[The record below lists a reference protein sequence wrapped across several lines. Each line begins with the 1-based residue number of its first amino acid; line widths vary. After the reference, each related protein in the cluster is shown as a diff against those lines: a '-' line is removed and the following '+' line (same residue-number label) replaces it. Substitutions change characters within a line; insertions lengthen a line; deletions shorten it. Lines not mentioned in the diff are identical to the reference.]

1 MKTSSLFYLQLYK
14 LHLLK
19 CVRLFLIFLNT
30 GTALGDHCQDN
41 GPEHVLKHSS
51 RIQSY
56 DHVSVTGDVVSI
68 CANGCVYLWRK
79 GTCIQS
85 CALPSKNIMSFANQ
99 CPLYFCR
106 FRAGLL
112 VYNDDNYV
120 YAARLEEDAGMTEEE
135 KMEGVELESVVEAEG
150 EEEMEVV
157 EVKTEEKVVDDEV
170 DNPVVEAENDE
181 VEALEEKQET
191 QETQEKASGNVVET
205 HIELDSKED
214 SKEEE
219 DEALTSNTSLPG

>member
-1 MKTSSLFYLQLYK
+1 M
-14 LHLLK
+14 
-19 CVRLFLIFLNT
+19 
-30 GTALGDHCQDN
+30 GDHCQDN

-79 GTCIQS
+79 GMCIQS

-135 KMEGVELESVVEAEG
+135 KLEGVGLESVMSEAEG
-150 EEEMEVV
+150 EEEVEVL
-157 EVKTEEKVVDDEV
+157 EVKTEEKGEDDEV

-181 VEALEEKQET
+181 VEALEEKQETQGEEKDEMEALEEKQET

-219 DEALTSNTSLPG
+219 EALTSNTSLPG

>member
-1 MKTSSLFYLQLYK
+1 MRSSIFD
-14 LHLLK
+14 
-19 CVRLFLIFLNT
+19 FLNT

-120 YAARLEEDAGMTEEE
+120 YAARLEDDAGMTEEE
-135 KMEGVELESVVEAEG
+135 KLEGVELESVEDKV
-150 EEEMEVV
+150 
-157 EVKTEEKVVDDEV
+157 EEKVEEKNEEDEV

-181 VEALEEKQET
+181 VEVLEEKQET
-191 QETQEKASGNVVET
+191 QEEENDEVEALEEKQETQEKASGNVVET
-205 HIELDSKED
+205 HIELDSKE
-214 SKEEE
+214 EEE
-219 DEALTSNTSLPG
+219 EALTSHTSLPG